1 MKFSLILLVI
11 SILVGKIQNL
21 VSNAPYLRNE
31 SRPLVIAHRGDMGAF
46 PEHTFGAYS
55 SAYISGVDFVEL
67 DIQISKDG

>member
-46 PEHTFGAYS
+46 PEHTYGAYS